1 MRTRLALVLKEQTH
15 IATTGLTWTAVILNR
30 KLLVNHFPMI
40 GHLKCTVKA
49 VYIISFGGQKGI
61 RVNTSNPLAYR
72 PAVTEM
78 VSEIQHQFKC
88 TKSVTCCVGSVIMK
102 YSDARVRALVIKHH
116 LSTLVQ
122 ESHL

>member
-1 MRTRLALVLKEQTH
+1 MRMRLALVLKEQTH

-30 KLLVNHFPMI
+30 RLLVDHFPTV

-61 RVNTSNPLAYR
+61 RVNTSNPPAYR

-78 VSEIQHQFKC
+78 VSEIQHQ
-88 TKSVTCCVGSVIMK
+88 
-102 YSDARVRALVIKHH
+102 
-116 LSTLVQ
+116 
-122 ESHL
+122 